1 MTFDELREPWK
12 SGNVGVLSA
21 EQRETLVMQVCRRAE
36 RHASYIRSRDWRETI
51 GAVIGL
57 GMFAFFTFKLDIIF
71 SRTMVWVGLLIVVIS
86 TLYILYRYHWARMIE
101 GANDPD
107 VSVRDYCRTEVRRLD
122 HQIWLHKNIVWWHL
136 LPLLGGATIW
146 FIGMV
151 GIGGTSPLYLALLAA
166 TGVASQWWCQ
176 RNVRRKLLPLRKE
189 LQELA
194 TEKEGPV

>member
-12 SGNVGVLSA
+12 SGNAGVLSVG
-21 EQRETLVMQVCRRAE
+21 QRETLVMQVCRRAE
-36 RHASYIRSRDWRETI
+36 RHASYIRSRDLRETI
-51 GAVIGL
+51 GFLVLMGMLAFIMFQNKTVVSSTMTWFGLAIIVI
-57 GMFAFFTFKLDIIF
+57 A
-71 SRTMVWVGLLIVVIS
+71 SS
-86 TLYILYRYHWARMIE
+86 HILYRFHWARMIE

-136 LPLLGGATIW
+136 LPLLGGAVIW

-151 GIGGTSPLYLALLAA
+151 GIGGSSVFYLGLLVA
-166 TGVASQWWCQ
+166 TGIASHWWCQ

-194 TEKEGPV
+194 TENDLPA